1 MRHLMLAFMI
11 LLLPLRGWMGDAMA
25 TEMAAKVA
33 VHAASERSSAQ
44 VATKP
49 IATSAMDTGAGSQF
63 NHDSAAFEAVSGLHT
78 GKAGN
83 NGNTHKTGH
92 AAAHD
97 CADLGAG
104 QTSQTADAND
114 GHCGSCQACQACHTL
129 ALSAALVEANTL
141 FAPSALRHAAAVQ
154 FASAPAAL
162 GQKPPIS

>member
-33 VHAASERSSAQ
+33 VHAAPERSSAQ

-63 NHDSAAFEAVSGLHT
+63 HHESAAFEAVSGLH
-78 GKAGN
+78 AGN
-83 NGNTHKTGH
+83 NDNAHKTGH

-129 ALSAALVEANTL
+129 ALSAALVQANTL
-141 FAPSALRHAAAVQ
+141 FAPSALCHAAAVQ
-154 FASAPAAL
+154 FASAQAAL